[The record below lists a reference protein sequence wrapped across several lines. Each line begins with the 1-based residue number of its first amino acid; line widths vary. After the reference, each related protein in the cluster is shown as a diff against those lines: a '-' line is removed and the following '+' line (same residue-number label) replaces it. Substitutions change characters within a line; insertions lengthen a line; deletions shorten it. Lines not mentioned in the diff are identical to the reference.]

1 MFDSD
6 SSMEI
11 IQLVFGIFVLI
22 TIKFLI
28 FRVVFDYFRR
38 NRLNKEDL
46 KYDRI
51 RHVYRKLKK
60 NIEPNKKLI
69 RKYTSDL
76 ENRILIYEALEKF
89 NRLDLF
95 PPEIIKQEKIFE
107 SYFANWLNMHDEYDS
122 LPDEI
127 EYIDSYEL
135 ENSWKIFIYK
145 FKNYEPH
152 LFANKGWMYGYI
164 ADKTTDSIV
173 KNPEFI
179 ESDFSSILL
188 NIIDLKAKINN
199 ATTHQN

>member
-135 ENSWKIFIYK
+135 ENS
-145 FKNYEPH
+145 
-152 LFANKGWMYGYI
+152 
-164 ADKTTDSIV
+164 
-173 KNPEFI
+173 
-179 ESDFSSILL
+179 
-188 NIIDLKAKINN
+188 
-199 ATTHQN
+199 

>member
-60 NIEPNKKLI
+60 KIDYMLINPASFNIL
-69 RKYTSDL
+69 
-76 ENRILIYEALEKF
+76 A
-89 NRLDLF
+89 
-95 PPEIIKQEKIFE
+95 
-107 SYFANWLNMHDEYDS
+107 AGH
-122 LPDEI
+122 
-127 EYIDSYEL
+127 
-135 ENSWKIFIYK
+135 
-145 FKNYEPH
+145 
-152 LFANKGWMYGYI
+152 
-164 ADKTTDSIV
+164 
-173 KNPEFI
+173 
-179 ESDFSSILL
+179 
-188 NIIDLKAKINN
+188 
-199 ATTHQN
+199 